1 MPREDP
7 KAAARQARLLAKT
20 NEVQG
25 HAHMILHGE
34 ERLRAGAMLKLADLS
49 ADPAKQRGVV
59 KDGGLTIKRNDWR
72 NGFGAL
78 GEVFLILGRFNL
90 APIAEQPQ

>member
-59 KDGGLTIKRNDWR
+59 KDGGLQ
-72 NGFGAL
+72 AL
-78 GEVFLILGRFNL
+78 VSCLRDDKHPDARRHAARAVRAL
-90 APIAEQPQ
+90 AP